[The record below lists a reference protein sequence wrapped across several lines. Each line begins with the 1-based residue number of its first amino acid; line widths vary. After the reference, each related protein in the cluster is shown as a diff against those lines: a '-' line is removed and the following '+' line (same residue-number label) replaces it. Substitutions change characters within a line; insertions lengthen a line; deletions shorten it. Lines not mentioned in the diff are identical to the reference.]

1 MKTLEISKKSSIE
14 EIIDSVQNDFIQE
27 NRKYTLLD
35 FQNDLTRKEREKI
48 ATSIKKYF
56 DIFIILKAEI
66 PENPKKIE
74 EYLSYGVH
82 GVYFPENLN
91 GNAES
96 QIEKMAYATQIFPEG
111 LIFAHADNNIELIEK
126 MLLNRIIPVVSSC
139 NQDLIDFIKNHKDYI
154 PVFSKYLKYIP
165 VLEENVC
172 NFSLVENIKLKM
184 KLESLNLRK
193 NLMVKKVA
201 DSFNSSGL

>member
-1 MKTLEISKKSSIE
+1 MKTLEISKNMSIE
-14 EIIDSVQNDFIQE
+14 EIINSVKNDFIQE
-27 NRKYTLLD
+27 DRKYTLVE
-35 FQNDLTRKEREKI
+35 FQKEFSRKECEKI
-48 ATSIKKYF
+48 VASIKKYF
-56 DIFIILKAEI
+56 DIFIILKTEI
-66 PENPKKIE
+66 PENLKKIE

-82 GVYFPENLN
+82 GIYFPENLN

-96 QIEKMAYATQIFPEG
+96 QIEKMVYATQIFPEG
-111 LIFAHADNNIELIEK
+111 LIFANAGNDIELIEI

-139 NQDLIDFIKNHKDYI
+139 NQELIEFIKNHKDFI
-154 PVFSKYLKYIP
+154 PSFSKYLKYIP

-193 NLMVKKVA
+193 KLMVKKVA